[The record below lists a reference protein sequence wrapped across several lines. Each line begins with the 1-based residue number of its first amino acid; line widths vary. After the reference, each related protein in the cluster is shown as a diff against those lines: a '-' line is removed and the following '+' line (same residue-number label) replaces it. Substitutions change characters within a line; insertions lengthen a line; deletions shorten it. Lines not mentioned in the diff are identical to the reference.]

1 MRDYPNM
8 SYCMFENTMA
18 ALNQC
23 SGAIEEALENNEPLE
38 LNQYE
43 HRPFNEMYE
52 MCRSIMNLLD
62 QHEEMVQDIK
72 AQEAEMAEQDE
83 G

>member
-18 ALNQC
+18 AMKQC
-23 SGAIEEALENNEPLE
+23 ASGIEEALENGEPLR

-43 HRPFNEMYE
+43 QRPFNEMYE
-52 MCRSIMNLLD
+52 MCRAMMELLE
-62 QHEEMVQDIK
+62 QHQELSESQTQVEEVELD
-72 AQEAEMAEQDE
+72 
-83 G
+83 

>member
-8 SYCMFENTMA
+8 SYCMFEDTMA

-52 MCRSIMNLLD
+52 MCRAIMNLLD

>member
-8 SYCMFENTMA
+8 SYCMFENTMS

-23 SGAIEEALENNEPLE
+23 SGAIEEALERGEPLE

-43 HRPFNEMYE
+43 PRHLLRKK
-52 MCRSIMNLLD
+52 NLHLLCANISQQSKSSTD
-62 QHEEMVQDIK
+62 VNSCDSLIYP
-72 AQEAEMAEQDE
+72 
-83 G
+83 